1 MYSKNKCIFKLQLP
15 SIYYIMARPR
25 MAASVQKYIE
35 LCKRASAMKYEKYQ
49 VCLAIVLSEYHAL
62 GLGPIVTEYE

>member
-1 MYSKNKCIFKLQLP
+1 
-15 SIYYIMARPR
+15 

-35 LCKRASAMKYEKYQ
+35 LCKRASAMKYEKYH
-49 VCLAIVLSEYHAL
+49 VGLAIVLSEYHAL